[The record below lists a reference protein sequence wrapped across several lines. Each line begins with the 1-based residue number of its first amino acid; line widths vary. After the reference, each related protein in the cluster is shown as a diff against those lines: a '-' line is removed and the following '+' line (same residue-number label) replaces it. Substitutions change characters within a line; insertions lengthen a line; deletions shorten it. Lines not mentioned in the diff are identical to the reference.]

1 MINPMPLV
9 AVAVVRYVNYINL
22 SIYMYTVTIGKSHE
36 KALHVVSLLEEYAEC
51 IYYLSCLKLFKYELS
66 LKVCIASSV

>member
-9 AVAVVRYVNYINL
+9 VVVAVRYVNYINL

-36 KALHVVSLLEEYAEC
+36 KALHVVS
-51 IYYLSCLKLFKYELS
+51 F
-66 LKVCIASSV
+66 

>member
-22 SIYMYTVTIGKSHE
+22 SIYICTQ
-36 KALHVVSLLEEYAEC
+36 LLLESLMRKHC
-51 IYYLSCLKLFKYELS
+51 MLS
-66 LKVCIASSV
+66 LY

>member
-9 AVAVVRYVNYINL
+9 VVAVRYVNYINL

-36 KALHVVSLLEEYAEC
+36 KALHVVS
-51 IYYLSCLKLFKYELS
+51 F
-66 LKVCIASSV
+66 

>member
-36 KALHVVSLLEEYAEC
+36 KALHVVSLLEKYAEC
-51 IYYLSCLKLFKYELS
+51 IYYLSECVQTCTPCCHKLFE
-66 LKVCIASSV
+66 IN